1 MHNRIIASALLLS
14 LALAMPALA
23 DSHGNQPN
31 QPQSSGSGGSSLGDY
46 FSSGTKA
53 TVTEGQ
59 NSQDIN
65 AARMEAYDGPKA
77 RIAITRFTDK
87 THSGWWSGSIGDGMA
102 DQLATA
108 LFNSNRFIVLER
120 QALDDVLYEQDL
132 GASGRIK
139 QETAAQI
146 GEIEGAELLVV
157 GAVTEFEGNA
167 GGTQGGLS
175 GIVGGTFGAI
185 LGGIAGGVRK
195 AHMAI
200 DVRVI
205 DAKTSRILAATSV
218 EGEASDVNMSGALG
232 GAFGGGALG
241 GALGGWKNT
250 PIEKALRICI
260 HKAVEFIS
268 SKTPPVFYRHGAVP
282 AQTVSVQPAQP
293 AQTRAP
299 APRYKMGAVVRVSSK
314 KLNMRAGPNQ
324 SNAVVRSLGQ
334 DTPLLV
340 EEQNGDWIR
349 VKSEGGD
356 NGWVAA
362 WLTYE
367 DTKLSPEAF
376 QNRAQAVPAVATET
390 SAPAAAPVSAAPKT
404 EDDPIGRLKKLKAL
418 YQAELI
424 SEEEYK
430 AKKQEILDKL

>member
-1 MHNRIIASALLLS
+1 MQNRIFASALLLS
-14 LALAMPALA
+14 LALGMPAVA
-23 DSHGNQPN
+23 DNHNTQTR
-31 QPQSSGSGGSSLGDY
+31 SSGSSDSSIGDY

-65 AARMEAYDGPKA
+65 AARKEAYDGPKA
-77 RIAITRFTDK
+77 RIAIARFTDK
-87 THSGWWSGSIGDGMA
+87 TNSGWWSGSIGDGMA

-146 GEIEGAELLVV
+146 GEIEGAELLIV

-167 GGTQGGLS
+167 GGTQAGLGG
-175 GIVGGTFGAI
+175 IIGGTFGAI
-185 LGGIAGGVRK
+185 LGGITGGVRK

-218 EGEASDVNMSGALG
+218 EGEATDVNLGGALG

-241 GALGGWKNT
+241 GSLAGWKNT
-250 PIEKALRICI
+250 PIEKALRICTQ
-260 HKAVEFIS
+260 KAVEFIS
-268 SKTPPVFYRHGAVP
+268 SKTPPVFYRFGATP
-282 AQTVSVQPAQP
+282 AQTVSTQPTQPAQARP
-293 AQTRAP
+293 P
-299 APRYKMGAVVRVSSK
+299 APRYRMGTVVRVSSR
-314 KLNMRAGPNQ
+314 KLNMRSGPNK
-324 SNAVVRSLGQ
+324 SNAVVRSLERN
-334 DTPLLV
+334 TPLLV

-356 NGWVAA
+356 NGWIAA

-367 DTKLSPEAF
+367 DPKLSPEIF
-376 QNRAQAVPAVATET
+376 QGGAQVVPAAATET
-390 SAPAAAPVSAAPKT
+390 SGSAPAPVSAAPKDKAG
-404 EDDPIGRLKKLKAL
+404 DDPIARLKKLKAL
-418 YQAELI
+418 FGAELI
-424 SEEEYK
+424 SEEEYN
-430 AKKQEILDKL
+430 AKKQEILDQL